1 MIKPF
6 LAGVAITT
14 VGAFAWNE
22 VAVQSFESKLIDR
35 VPSVTALCR
44 DGTYST
50 AEHKRGQCSG
60 HGGVK
65 RWIIRQDD

>member
-1 MIKPF
+1 MIRPF
-6 LAGVAITT
+6 LAGVAITAAGALAWHE
-14 VGAFAWNE
+14 VG
-22 VAVQSFESKLIDR
+22 VQSFESRLIDR

-50 AEHKRGQCSG
+50 AEHKRGQCSS

-65 RWIIRQDD
+65 RWIIRESD